1 MNNETMHNCTILAQM
16 TIKLLMIGFNLLI
29 YRSVVKA
36 WEQKATQVKGCL
48 DWRIFTVIIVIIID
62 HQCLITINTIDVII
76 IVVVIIIMILEVRT
90 LASLAW
96 TILHRPERKPS

>member
-1 MNNETMHNCTILAQM
+1 MHNCTILAQM

-48 DWRIFTVIIVIIID
+48 DWRIFTVIII
-62 HQCLITINTIDVII
+62 ITINTIDVII
-76 IVVVIIIMILEVRT
+76 IVVVIIIIILEVRT